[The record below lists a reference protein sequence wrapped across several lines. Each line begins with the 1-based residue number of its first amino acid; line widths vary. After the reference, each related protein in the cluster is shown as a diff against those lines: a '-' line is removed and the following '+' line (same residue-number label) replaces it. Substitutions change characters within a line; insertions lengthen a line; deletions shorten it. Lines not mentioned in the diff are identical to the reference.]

1 MSGSEVYGTAERLAR
16 AIEERGNPRLA
27 GMVRKARAGEYDDY
41 LSDSATPI
49 NDLVRDL
56 RQNGEHELAQ
66 RAIDGEFDGTKE
78 EAEAWA
84 NSPEG
89 QEVFGEF
96 WRRP

>member
-1 MSGSEVYGTAERLAR
+1 MADSEVYVTKERLAS
-16 AIEERGNPRLA
+16 ALEERKNPRLA
-27 GMVRKARAGEYDDY
+27 AMIRKARAGEYDDY

-56 RQNGEHELAQ
+56 RQNGEHELAE
-66 RAIDGEFDGTKE
+66 RAIVGEFDGTKE

-89 QEVFGEF
+89 RETFREFG
-96 WRRP
+96 RRP

>member
-1 MSGSEVYGTAERLAR
+1 MAGSQIPTTERLAR
-16 AIEERGNPRLA
+16 ALEERKNPRLA
-27 GMVRKARAGEYDDY
+27 GMVRKARAGAYDDY

-66 RAIDGEFDGTKE
+66 RAIAGEFDGTRE

-84 NSPEG
+84 NSAEG
-89 QEVFGEF
+89 REVFSEF
-96 WRRP
+96 GRRP